1 MYPFVTSEQFRI
13 EKIELVRQYDIKQVR
28 TIVHPELA
36 EITGFLSSL
45 LIKYWGIAIMSK
57 ISQISLL

>member
-1 MYPFVTSEQFRI
+1 MYPFVTSERFRI

-28 TIVHPELA
+28 TIAHPELA

-45 LIKYWGIAIMSK
+45 LIKY
-57 ISQISLL
+57 